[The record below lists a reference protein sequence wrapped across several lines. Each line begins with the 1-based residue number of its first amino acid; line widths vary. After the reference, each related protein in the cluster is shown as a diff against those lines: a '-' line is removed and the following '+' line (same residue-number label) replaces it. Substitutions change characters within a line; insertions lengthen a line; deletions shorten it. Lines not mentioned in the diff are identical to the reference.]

1 MPLLD
6 TICIVVCA
14 LLLVL
19 SLMSVLSDTFVR
31 KIKLSTSKADSEQ
44 KAVSVVL
51 VSYNNAEEL
60 SNNLDVFLS
69 QDYPAGYEVIV
80 AVIKDED
87 GTKDVLKFF
96 SGHKNLRFTFVP
108 DTYRYV
114 SRHKLAVTLG
124 VKASENEHVLIT
136 DAKCSP
142 VSDKW
147 ISNMMSSCGDDTDMV
162 LGVTT
167 YDENT
172 KPLRRFIQTHKQYSL
187 LREASVG
194 APYALWGNN
203 LMIRKSLFMRN
214 AGFQDNLKYIR
225 GEYDFIVNSYSVDA
239 KVAVNVSREG
249 CLVEAEPSRKEWQ
262 NKNMYYMETRRHL
275 SGSFSHRAKFNLD
288 MLSLYLSLLLS
299 IAAIVFEV
307 LLQQWL
313 YIPVAVISFVVPIV
327 FRIRSAQGAM
337 SAMSSK
343 VPSWKIVPFELLVM
357 LVNLVYMVR
366 YKMSDKIEFISH
378 KI

>member
-87 GTKDVLKFF
+87 GTKDVLKSF

-108 DTYRYV
+108 DTSRYV

-136 DAKCSP
+136 DAK
-142 VSDKW
+142 
-147 ISNMMSSCGDDTDMV
+147 I
-162 LGVTT
+162 
-167 YDENT
+167 
-172 KPLRRFIQTHKQYSL
+172 I
-187 LREASVG
+187 REKV
-194 APYALWGNN
+194 
-203 LMIRKSLFMRN
+203 KC
-214 AGFQDNLKYIR
+214 KY
-225 GEYDFIVNSYSVDA
+225 Y
-239 KVAVNVSREG
+239 
-249 CLVEAEPSRKEWQ
+249 
-262 NKNMYYMETRRHL
+262 
-275 SGSFSHRAKFNLD
+275 
-288 MLSLYLSLLLS
+288 
-299 IAAIVFEV
+299 
-307 LLQQWL
+307 
-313 YIPVAVISFVVPIV
+313 VVKLP
-327 FRIRSAQGAM
+327 
-337 SAMSSK
+337 
-343 VPSWKIVPFELLVM
+343 
-357 LVNLVYMVR
+357 
-366 YKMSDKIEFISH
+366 
-378 KI
+378 